1 MHPVASNQPSG
12 PGPEPQPALPHP
24 NPPRDEV
31 DQIVQAWAAQR
42 SDLDTSPM
50 QVFSRITRLSRHLD
64 FARREAF
71 AAHGLETWEFDVLSS
86 LRRAGAPYQLTP
98 GRLMAESMVSSGTM
112 TNRLDR
118 LQAKGLIHRTPS
130 ETDGRVVI
138 VALTE
143 EGKNMADG
151 ALAALL
157 QAEQV
162 FLQGMSNSDRIQLA
176 ALLRQ
181 VILPFEQ
188 HG

>member
-71 AAHGLETWEFDVLSS
+71 AAHGLEPSPD
-86 LRRAGAPYQLTP
+86 RKPAYLTQFIQS
-98 GRLMAESMVSSGTM
+98 EVDKWKTVVQQSGVT
-112 TNRLDR
+112 LD
-118 LQAKGLIHRTPS
+118 
-130 ETDGRVVI
+130 
-138 VALTE
+138 
-143 EGKNMADG
+143 
-151 ALAALL
+151 
-157 QAEQV
+157 
-162 FLQGMSNSDRIQLA
+162 
-176 ALLRQ
+176 
-181 VILPFEQ
+181 
-188 HG
+188 